1 MLHGERGS
9 EESERGSEGSE
20 RGLQPA
26 RFSPRASER
35 IIFRAAGKITR
46 FKAHGLKPVRTD
58 GGYLAGP
65 ALLGEKYPMR

>member
-1 MLHGERGS
+1 MVSAGVRRVSAGVRRVS
-9 EESERGSEGSE
+9 AG
-20 RGLQPA
+20 
-26 RFSPRASER
+26 FSPRASER